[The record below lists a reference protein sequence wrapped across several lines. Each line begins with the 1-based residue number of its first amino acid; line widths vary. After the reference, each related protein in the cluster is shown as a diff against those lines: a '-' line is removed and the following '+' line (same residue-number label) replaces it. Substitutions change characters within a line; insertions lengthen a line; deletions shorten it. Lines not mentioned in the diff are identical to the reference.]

1 MTFLQR
7 EMPIILASAS
17 PRRRDL
23 FDALGIKYEL
33 MPADIDERAITYK
46 TPRELAMKTAYAKAI
61 EVEKR
66 VTEGLIIAVD
76 TIVVYQGRVF
86 GKPDDVQDAEL
97 MLRQLV
103 GNAHTVISGVAVK
116 ETGKTTLLDAEQTY
130 VHLRAMTPQDIEQY
144 VATGEP
150 LDKAGSYAIQ
160 GIGRQ
165 FVDRIEG
172 DYFNVV
178 GLPVKRLLDMM
189 DFFVETAAYRCKL
202 KTLNAP

>member
-1 MTFLQR
+1 
-7 EMPIILASAS
+7 MPIVLGSAS

-23 FDALGIKYEL
+23 FDALGIQYEL
-33 MPADIDERAITYK
+33 SPADIDERAISYK
-46 TPRELAMKTAYAKAI
+46 TPRELAIKVAYAKAL

-66 VTEGLIIAVD
+66 YTSGLIIAVD

-86 GKPDDVQDAEL
+86 GKPDDVQDAEQ
-97 MLRQLV
+97 MLAELT
-103 GNAHTVISGVAVK
+103 GNAHTVISGLAVK
-116 ETGKTTLLDAEQTY
+116 EVGKTTLLDAEQTY
-130 VHLRAMTPQDIEQY
+130 VHLRALTPEQIEQY

-160 GIGRQ
+160 GIGRD

-189 DFFVETAAYRCKL
+189 EFFVETSAYRCRL
-202 KTLNAP
+202 KTLNVP

>member
-1 MTFLQR
+1 MSFVQR
-7 EMPIILASAS
+7 EMPIVLGSGS

-23 FDALGIKYEL
+23 FDALGIRYEL
-33 MPADIDERAITYK
+33 SPADIDERAIAYK
-46 TPRELAMKTAYAKAI
+46 TPRELAIKAAYAKAL

-66 VTEGLIIAVD
+66 YAAGLIIAVD

-86 GKPDDVQDAEL
+86 GKPDDVQDAEQ
-97 MLRQLV
+97 MLAELT
-103 GNAHTVISGVAVK
+103 GNAHTVISGLAVK
-116 ETGKTTLLDAEQTY
+116 EVGKTTLLDAEQTY
-130 VHLRAMTPQDIEQY
+130 VHLRPLTPEQIEQY

-160 GIGRQ
+160 GIGRD
-165 FVDRIEG
+165 FVDRVEG

-189 DFFVETAAYRCKL
+189 EFFVETSAYRCRL
-202 KTLNAP
+202 KTLSVP